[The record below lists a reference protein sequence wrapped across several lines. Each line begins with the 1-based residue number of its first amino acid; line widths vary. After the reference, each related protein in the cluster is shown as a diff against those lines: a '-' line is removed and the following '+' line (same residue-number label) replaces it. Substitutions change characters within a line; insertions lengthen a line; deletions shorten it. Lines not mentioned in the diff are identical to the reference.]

1 MDTQDSAIRLVQ
13 LFREAGAAH
22 HQAFAGTNGEDAA
35 WPAWYAAF
43 LSTRLSGLL
52 GGSVSADV
60 LAGRSGHRGPP
71 DSDAGSGCGWPE
83 FTRNGSCINIGERRQ
98 VLRRFLTRLP

>member
-1 MDTQDSAIRLVQ
+1 MDTQDSAIRLAQ

-43 LSTRLSGLL
+43 LSPRLSGLL

-60 LAGRSGHRGPP
+60 LAADLVIADRLTAMPDRGVGGP
-71 DSDAGSGCGWPE
+71 S
-83 FTRNGSCINIGERRQ
+83 
-98 VLRRFLTRLP
+98 LRGMVHA